1 MWNQIE
7 SRLAGILNSNYF
19 LCLGDVVF
27 AKSVPNKD
35 YTFIINSFIL
45 EAKWQI
51 WKERNRVKYEN
62 HRPLTAFKL
71 LDIVLN
77 SVKSTL
83 KIIRKTSQGNNYDV
97 IIKQTLDDL

>member
-7 SRLAGILNSNYF
+7 SRLAGILNSNYS
-19 LCLGDVVF
+19 LSLADVVF

-35 YTFIINSFIL
+35 HTFIINSFIL

-51 WKERNRVKYEN
+51 WKERNRVKFEN
-62 HRPLTAFKL
+62 LKPLTAFKL
-71 LDIVLN
+71 LDIILN

-83 KIIRKTSQGNNYDV
+83 KIIRKTFQGNNFDS
-97 IIKQTLDDL
+97 IIKQIR